1 MTGASEENPSQQ
13 DTGHERRG
21 APRRTVELGLT
32 RGSREFEATLLI
44 SRALSLHTT
53 FEDLVAQTL
62 DTALA
67 ALGAQCG
74 SILIA
79 DPATQHLV
87 NYYCVGAKPVQRGSA
102 FPWHEGIAGS
112 VFRSAKHAII
122 VDGENDP
129 LVPEKIDK
137 FTGSVINNML
147 ILPLKRW
154 QGEPIGVIEILN
166 TQHPRITEEDVA
178 VVTIISSLA
187 TPVIEEARLFEA
199 KKLAQVAQLAGDMSH
214 DIKNLLMPV
223 LCGAEVLKDE
233 LDELFEKLS
242 DRDSPQSKKSRAL
255 CHEVLK
261 MVQEDVRRISDRVRE
276 LADCVKGMSAPPTF
290 SRCEVANIVLSVFGT
305 LDLMAKKQGV
315 SLNCEGLDG
324 LPPMEA
330 DEQRLF
336 NAFYNLVNNA
346 IPEVSSGGSISIVG
360 KVHQS
365 DDMLEI
371 SVTDTGGGMPPEI
384 RDSLFTAHALS
395 RKPGGTG
402 LGTKIVKD
410 VVDIHKGHIDVE
422 STVGQG
428 TTFRLILPLR
438 QAKTGR
444 SNASAAA

>member
-1 MTGASEENPSQQ
+1 MLPEENLPPQHDEEQ
-13 DTGHERRG
+13 ERRRS
-21 APRRTVELGLT
+21 PRRTVELALVG
-32 RGSREFEATLLI
+32 GSREFETALLI

-62 DTALA
+62 DTALEA
-67 ALGAQCG
+67 VDAECG
-74 SILIA
+74 SIFIA

-87 NYYCVGAKPVQRGSA
+87 NYHCVGAKPVRRGTA
-102 FPWHEGIAGS
+102 IPWHQGIAGA
-112 VFRSAKHAII
+112 VLRSATHAII
-122 VDGENDP
+122 VDAESDTR
-129 LVPEKIDK
+129 VSDK
-137 FTGSVINNML
+137 VDKSTGSVIKNML

-166 TQHPRITEEDVA
+166 TRHQRFTEEDIA
-178 VVTIISSLA
+178 VLTMISSLA
-187 TPVIEEARLFEA
+187 TPVIEDARLFEA

-233 LDELFEKLS
+233 LDELFERLS

-255 CHEVLK
+255 CHEVLT

-276 LADCVKGMSAPPTF
+276 LADCVKGMSAAPTF
-290 SRCEVANIVLSVFGT
+290 VPCQVANIVLSVFGT
-305 LDLMAKKQGV
+305 LDLLAKKHGI

-324 LPPMEA
+324 LPRIEA

-346 IPEVSSGGSISIVG
+346 IPEVPPGGSITVVG
-360 KVHQS
+360 KVHPNS
-365 DDMLEI
+365 DMLEI
-371 SVTDTGGGMPPEI
+371 FVADTGGGMPPEI
-384 RDSLFTAHALS
+384 RDSLFSAHALS

-410 VVDIHKGHIDVE
+410 VVDVHKGHIDVE
-422 STVGQG
+422 STLGKG
-428 TTFRLILPLR
+428 TTFRLLLPLR
-438 QAKTGR
+438 QAKSSR
-444 SNASAAA
+444 SNGSIAA